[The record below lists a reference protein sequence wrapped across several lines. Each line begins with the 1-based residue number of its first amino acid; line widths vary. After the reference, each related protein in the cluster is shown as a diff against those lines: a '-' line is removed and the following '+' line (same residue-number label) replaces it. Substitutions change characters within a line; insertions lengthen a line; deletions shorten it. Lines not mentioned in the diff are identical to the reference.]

1 MGDSSKG
8 VFSTSVQYV
17 WYLLAL
23 WRQNP
28 RDGVSYPVS
37 KQKRVWT
44 TDDLICIVVEDLQA

>member
-28 RDGVSYPVS
+28 RVGVPYPVS

-44 TDDLICIVVEDLQA
+44 TDDLICIVAKDL